1 MEDEEFYFLIP
12 LWMQKYVK
20 KEKRYRLINFICL
33 LAVYKK
39 LIGTGRVLGTRILR
53 YAFRFLAIHKEQK
66 IYSVFSINL
75 DMGPHTASVTSKIT
89 ENSLVT
95 DICQ

>member
-1 MEDEEFYFLIP
+1 MSYKLPKLRPFCTSTKIKFLYDIEDEEFYFLIS

-20 KEKRYRLINFICL
+20 KEKRYRLINSICL

-53 YAFRFLAIHKEQK
+53 YGNLTKKKKCRTFRDGL
-66 IYSVFSINL
+66 
-75 DMGPHTASVTSKIT
+75 
-89 ENSLVT
+89 
-95 DICQ
+95 

>member
-1 MEDEEFYFLIP
+1 
-12 LWMQKYVK
+12 MQKYVK

-53 YAFRFLAIHKEQK
+53 YVRNKPTIK
-66 IYSVFSINL
+66 ISEEKIMYQMCCYNVVLPSAMYNL
-75 DMGPHTASVTSKIT
+75 FKRSDVQCIEGMAVVHAHVLELI
-89 ENSLVT
+89 
-95 DICQ
+95 I